1 MEKIDLLITDVQVF
15 NSYFKKFTLANVAI
29 LNGRI
34 FYVDTKQE
42 TAFSAAENIDGA
54 GKFMIPGLVD
64 IHMHIESSMMT
75 PEPFCQRVAECGV
88 TTIVTEPHEIANVKG
103 IEGIEEMINAGKAA
117 LIDVYYAI
125 PSSVPS
131 TSPDLETTGA
141 ILNFA
146 EMKSLL
152 NNDKVICIGEV
163 MNYRQIIKENNLEI
177 TKLLTY
183 LREHKLNY
191 IIEGHCP
198 ALIDLDLA
206 KFLYLGIN
214 GDHTEHSIEE
224 IEQRI
229 ANGMFMEIQE
239 KTLTADLIAYIEDN
253 RLYEHIGFVT
263 DDKMADDLQETGH
276 LNTLITKAVRLGM
289 RVEDAIYCASYTNA
303 RRMNLTDRG
312 AIVPGKLADFA
323 LLADLQ
329 SFNVTETYKGGNL
342 IYQSSTGG
350 VANSKFYQF
359 PQDFY
364 HSVKVKALQPEQFNI
379 FVPEDCSEVTVNV
392 IEVSNGTTRTQKK
405 AIVMPVV
412 NHQLIWQD
420 SGCLLGMVV
429 ERYGKNGNIGYGF
442 FTGACITVGAVATTY
457 FHDHHNLFIL
467 GKDIASMITAQN
479 RILDLQGGIVT
490 AKDARIIAELPLPIA
505 GILSDWAAPEI
516 GKALKQVRSSL
527 CTLGYRH
534 NNPIMSLC
542 TLGLPVSP
550 ALKITDKGIV
560 DVYQSQ
566 IEPLYYVK

>member
-1 MEKIDLLITDVQVF
+1 MEKIDLFITNAQVF
-15 NSYFKKFTLANVAI
+15 NSYLKKFTLANVAV
-29 LNGRI
+29 LNERVL
-34 FYVDTKQE
+34 YVDTKQT
-42 TAFSAAENIDGA
+42 TAFLAAKTIDA
-54 GKFMIPGLVD
+54 TGKFMIPGLVD

-88 TTIVTEPHEIANVKG
+88 TTIVTEPHEIANAKG
-103 IEGIEEMINAGKAA
+103 IEGIEHMINAGKTA
-117 LIDVYYAI
+117 LIDVYYGI

-141 ILNFA
+141 ILDFPK
-146 EMKSLL
+146 MKSLL
-152 NNDKVICIGEV
+152 DNEKVICIGEV
-163 MNYRQIIKENNLEI
+163 MNYRQIIKENDLEI
-177 TKLLTY
+177 TKLLNY
-183 LREHKLNY
+183 LRENNLPH

-198 ALIDLDLA
+198 SLIDLDLA

-224 IEQRI
+224 IDQRI

-239 KTLTADLIAYIEDN
+239 KTLTAELVAYIEDN

-276 LNTLITKAVRLGM
+276 LNTIIMKAVRLGM
-289 RVEDAIYCASYTNA
+289 PLEHAIYCASYTNA
-303 RRMNLTDRG
+303 RRMNLSDRG
-312 AIVPGKLADFA
+312 AIAPGKLADFA
-323 LLADLQ
+323 LLDDLQ
-329 SFNVTETYKGGNL
+329 KFSIAETYKRGKL
-342 IYQSSTGG
+342 IYQSSTRRA
-350 VANSKFYQF
+350 ANNKFYQF

-364 HSVKVKALQPEQFNI
+364 HSVNAKALQPEQFNI

-405 AIVMPVV
+405 EVVMPVV

-442 FTGACITVGAVATTY
+442 FTGACISSGAVATTY

-467 GKDIASMITAQN
+467 GKDTASMITAKD
-479 RILDLQGGIVT
+479 RILELQGGIVT

-516 GKALKQVRSSL
+516 GNALKQVRSSL

-560 DVYQSQ
+560 DVVQGR
-566 IEPLYYVK
+566 IEPLYCVK